1 MLIFDRKYFPQS
13 RRTEDHSSEGR
24 SVKAYRM
31 RPAAAKHCWIF
42 PVMRKQTFE
51 MSCAPAW
58 LGFPVF
64 SSLIQNIFCILL
76 HFQENNVIKMVPVLP
91 EAVKMGYDRNCSD
104 YSLFFYIMTKFQK
117 KVAQIF
123 CILYN

>member
-42 PVMRKQTFE
+42 PVMGKQTFE

-64 SSLIQNIFCILL
+64 CSLIQNIFCILL
-76 HFQENNVIKMVPVLP
+76 HVQENNVIKMVPVLSGSR
-91 EAVKMGYDRNCSD
+91 EDGV
-104 YSLFFYIMTKFQK
+104 
-117 KVAQIF
+117 
-123 CILYN
+123 

>member
-42 PVMRKQTFE
+42 PVMGKQTFE

-64 SSLIQNIFCILL
+64 CSLIQNIFFILL
-76 HFQENNVIKMVPVLP
+76 HFQENNVIKMVPVLSGSR
-91 EAVKMGYDRNCSD
+91 EDGV
-104 YSLFFYIMTKFQK
+104 
-117 KVAQIF
+117 
-123 CILYN
+123 